1 MHFGKK
7 NNNKINIHILSEKVH
22 LCFLSS
28 SFTVKF
34 SALLMGSREVT
45 RYRARHIDL
54 GPVNVR
60 SDEEGSG
67 FLKVTDSDLIAS

>member
-1 MHFGKK
+1 M
-7 NNNKINIHILSEKVH
+7 HILSEKVH

-34 SALLMGSREVT
+34 SALFMGSQDVT
-45 RYRARHIDL
+45 RYPARHIDL

-60 SDEEGSG
+60 SVAEASG
-67 FLKVTDSDLIAS
+67 YVKVTTSDLIGS